1 MQLSYRAIPCSVSR
15 WSQALPQPWEETSGF
30 CHSSMVAKAMQVEP
44 LVVLT
49 RQVRFPWRYHW
60 NFPVPPK
67 ARPFGGLG
75 ETVSL
80 TGRAEGVDGVTVVG
94 GKAEAMGAFMDS
106 GG

>member
-1 MQLSYRAIPCSVSR
+1 
-15 WSQALPQPWEETSGF
+15 
-30 CHSSMVAKAMQVEP
+30 MQVDP
-44 LVVLT
+44 LLVLT

-60 NFPVPPK
+60 NLPVPPK
-67 ARPFGGLG
+67 ARPLGGFG

-80 TGRAEGVDGVTVVG
+80 TGSAEGVGVVTVVG